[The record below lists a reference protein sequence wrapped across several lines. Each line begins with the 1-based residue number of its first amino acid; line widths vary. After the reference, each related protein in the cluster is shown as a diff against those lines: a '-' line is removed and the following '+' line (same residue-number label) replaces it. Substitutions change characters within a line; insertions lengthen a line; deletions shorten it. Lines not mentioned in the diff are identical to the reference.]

1 MGNLVIQ
8 KPAAFDVRR
17 LRKDLNDCGWVFGQP
32 KLMGLHLRWTAS
44 ACSWPRAARQP
55 GSRISNKPCRS
66 ACPGWTWRARPIS
79 TAQPTRWSR
88 AWPGALPITC
98 TPSHN
103 QVGFWLFDVV
113 STADQSARIKDLIQI
128 EPEPPLYRVH
138 TWRLRS
144 EDMVYDSLARWLAE
158 GYEGI
163 VLRHPLGRWKT
174 GYSAALQKIKPGGE
188 DTYRIVNACRATLA
202 NNLLTGLLV
211 EGAGGHRFRVH
222 ASPEL
227 DRPDLAGKLAR
238 VRYTEI
244 GKGGNPLSS
253 AAIEI
258 LEAAA

>member
-32 KLMGLHLRWTAS
+32 KLMGLHLRWTGERLLLAEGGEATGLPLIKQALQERLPGVDLEGEAYIHGTADEVVS
-44 ACSWPRAARQP
+44 GMAR
-55 GSRISNKPCRS
+55 RS
-66 ACPGWTWRARPIS
+66 ANSLHPM
-79 TAQPTRWSR
+79 
-88 AWPGALPITC
+88 
-98 TPSHN
+98 HN

-113 STADQSARIKDLIQI
+113 STADQSARVKDLIQI

>member
-1 MGNLVIQ
+1 MHKRVE
-8 KPAAFDVRR
+8 
-17 LRKDLNDCGWVFGQP
+17 
-32 KLMGLHLRWTAS
+32 
-44 ACSWPRAARQP
+44 
-55 GSRISNKPCRS
+55 
-66 ACPGWTWRARPIS
+66 
-79 TAQPTRWSR
+79 
-88 AWPGALPITC
+88 
-98 TPSHN
+98 
-103 QVGFWLFDVV
+103 FWLFDVV
-113 STADQSARIKDLIQI
+113 STADQSARVKDLIDI
-128 EPEPPLYRVH
+128 EPDPPLFRVP

-188 DTYRIVNACRATLA
+188 DVYRIVSPCRAKLA
-202 NNLLTGLLV
+202 NNLLLGLLV

-222 ASPEL
+222 AAPEL

-253 AAIEI
+253 AAVEI
-258 LEAAA
+258 MADEVEAAA